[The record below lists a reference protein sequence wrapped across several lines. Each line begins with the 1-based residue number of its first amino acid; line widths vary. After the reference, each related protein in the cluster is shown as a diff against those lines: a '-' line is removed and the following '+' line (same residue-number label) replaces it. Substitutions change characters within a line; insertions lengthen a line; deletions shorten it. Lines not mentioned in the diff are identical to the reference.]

1 MERLFSFP
9 ILFSLITL
17 MFFQS
22 CGERSVEEEVIIR
35 SIGDPYQGGIIAYLL
50 KSDDAGYEGSQ
61 QHGLIVALED
71 QGGMD
76 VLWWNEVLGDVET
89 KALGNLIGD
98 GLSNT
103 ELIVSIQGEGVY
115 AAKIC
120 MDYEVAENEVVY
132 DDWFLPSKGELAE
145 IYENIDELGEF
156 KTTYW
161 SSTEAERNQGAWRQ
175 NLFNSAQNVSKKYEP
190 YSVRPIRSF

>member
-1 MERLFSFP
+1 MKRLFSFL

-103 ELIVSIQGEGVY
+103 ELIVSVQGEGVY

>member
-1 MERLFSFP
+1 MKRLFSFL

-50 KSDDAGYEGSQ
+50 KSDDVGYEGSQ

-76 VLWWNEVLGDVET
+76 VLWWNEVLGDLET

-103 ELIVSIQGEGVY
+103 ELIVSVQGEGVY

>member
-50 KSDDAGYEGSQ
+50 QSDDRGYEASQ

>member
-1 MERLFSFP
+1 MKRLFSFL

-76 VLWWNEVLGDVET
+76 VLWWNEVLGDLET